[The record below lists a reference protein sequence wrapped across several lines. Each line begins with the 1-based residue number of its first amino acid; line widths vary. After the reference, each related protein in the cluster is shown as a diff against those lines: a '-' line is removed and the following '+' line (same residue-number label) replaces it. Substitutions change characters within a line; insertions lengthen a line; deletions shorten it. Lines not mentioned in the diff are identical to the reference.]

1 MDYKIMMG
9 VLVEWAKDKT
19 SKSYTDLTNELEVK
33 TGKYYIPVSL
43 GKFLGE
49 LNQKIY
55 KIDKNAPAISILVI
69 SKEYGTPSDGIWG
82 CSPNVP
88 EMPDNEVEIHN
99 VLFTMKADVL
109 AYDWNKVL
117 KKL

>member
-1 MDYKIMMG
+1 
-9 VLVEWAKDKT
+9 
-19 SKSYTDLTNELEVK
+19 
-33 TGKYYIPVSL
+33 
-43 GKFLGE
+43 
-49 LNQKIY
+49 
-55 KIDKNAPAISILVI
+55 
-69 SKEYGTPSDGIWG
+69 
-82 CSPNVP
+82 VP